1 MVTHTLAYGKIAVK
15 LFSRLSSPVDTPT
28 PLANFP
34 RKMPMKE
41 EAPSVIRAQLGQDE
55 WISGAT
61 ELMARLGIDGVRVE
75 VLAKTLGVTKG
86 SFYWHFKDRQ
96 DLLERLLETWR
107 EGRIRDIEKQTAL
120 TPGKEREQARHLIE
134 VYSAGR
140 NRKGI
145 AIELAI
151 RDWARRDAGAAKIVE
166 KVDAHRLECTRKLFR
181 IVGYEEPEAKA
192 RSLMLY
198 AYVFGQSLMLYE
210 KFDDHLPALKEWVAE
225 RIVDK

>member
-1 MVTHTLAYGKIAVK
+1 MKDEVPA
-15 LFSRLSSPVDTPT
+15 SPRT
-28 PLANFP
+28 
-34 RKMPMKE
+34 
-41 EAPSVIRAQLGQDE
+41 QLGRDE
-55 WISGAT
+55 WVSGAT
-61 ELMARLGIDGVRVE
+61 DLMAKLGIDGVRVE

-96 DLLERLLETWR
+96 DLLDVLLETWR
-107 EGRIRDIEKQTAL
+107 AGRIRDIEKQTAL

-151 RDWARRDAGAAKIVE
+151 RDWARRDPGAAQIVE
-166 KVDAHRLECTRKLFR
+166 AVDAHRLECTRKLFR
-181 IVGYEEPEAKA
+181 TVGYDEQESKA

-210 KFDDHLPALKEWVAE
+210 RFDDHVPALKEWVAE

>member
-1 MVTHTLAYGKIAVK
+1 MKSEV
-15 LFSRLSSPVDTPT
+15 PT
-28 PLANFP
+28 
-34 RKMPMKE
+34 
-41 EAPSVIRAQLGQDE
+41 SVRTQLGRAE
-55 WISGAT
+55 WVSGAT

-86 SFYWHFKDRQ
+86 SFYWHFKDRK
-96 DLLERLLETWR
+96 DLLDGLLETWR

-134 VYSAGR
+134 VYSAAR

-151 RDWARRDAGAAKIVE
+151 RDWARRDPSAAQIVE
-166 KVDAHRLECTRKLFR
+166 LVDGHRLECTRKLFR
-181 IVGYEEPEAKA
+181 IAGFGEQEAKA

-210 KFDDHLPALKEWVAE
+210 HFDDHLPALKEWVAE
-225 RIVDK
+225 RIVDQ

>member
-1 MVTHTLAYGKIAVK
+1 MKDEVPA
-15 LFSRLSSPVDTPT
+15 SP
-28 PLANFP
+28 
-34 RKMPMKE
+34 R
-41 EAPSVIRAQLGQDE
+41 SQLGRDE
-55 WISGAT
+55 WVSGAT
-61 ELMARLGIDGVRVE
+61 DLMAKLGIDGVRVE

-96 DLLERLLETWR
+96 DLLDVLLETWR
-107 EGRIRDIEKQTAL
+107 AGRIRDIEKQTAL

-151 RDWARRDAGAAKIVE
+151 RDWARRDPGAAQIVE
-166 KVDAHRLECTRKLFR
+166 AVDAHRLECTRKLFR
-181 IVGYEEPEAKA
+181 VVGYDEQESKA

-210 KFDDHLPALKEWVAE
+210 KFDDHIPALKEWVAE

>member
-1 MVTHTLAYGKIAVK
+1 MKDEVPA
-15 LFSRLSSPVDTPT
+15 SPRT
-28 PLANFP
+28 
-34 RKMPMKE
+34 
-41 EAPSVIRAQLGQDE
+41 QLGRDE
-55 WISGAT
+55 WVSGAT
-61 ELMARLGIDGVRVE
+61 DLMAKLGIDGVRVE

-96 DLLERLLETWR
+96 DLLDVLLETWR
-107 EGRIRDIEKQTAL
+107 AGRIRDIEKQTAL

-151 RDWARRDAGAAKIVE
+151 RDWARRDPGAAQIVE
-166 KVDAHRLECTRKLFR
+166 AVDAHRLECTRKLFR
-181 IVGYEEPEAKA
+181 TVGYDEQESKA

-210 KFDDHLPALKEWVAE
+210 RFDDHLPTLKEWVAE

>member
-1 MVTHTLAYGKIAVK
+1 
-15 LFSRLSSPVDTPT
+15 
-28 PLANFP
+28 
-34 RKMPMKE
+34 MKDQ
-41 EAPSVIRAQLGQDE
+41 APASARTQLGRDE
-55 WISGAT
+55 WVAAAT
-61 ELMARLGIDGVRVE
+61 DLMAKLGIDGVRVE

-86 SFYWHFKDRQ
+86 SFYWHFKDRK
-96 DLLERLLETWR
+96 DLLDGLLETWR
-107 EGRIRDIEKQTAL
+107 GGRIRDIEKQTAL
-120 TPGKEREQARHLIE
+120 TPGKEREQARHLVE
-134 VYSAGR
+134 VYSTGR

-151 RDWARRDAGAAKIVE
+151 RDWARRDPDAAQVVE
-166 KVDAHRLECTRKLFR
+166 AVDAHRLECTRKLFR
-181 IVGYEEPEAKA
+181 IIGFDEPEAKA

>member
-1 MVTHTLAYGKIAVK
+1 MKDEVPA
-15 LFSRLSSPVDTPT
+15 SPRT
-28 PLANFP
+28 
-34 RKMPMKE
+34 
-41 EAPSVIRAQLGQDE
+41 QLGRDE
-55 WISGAT
+55 WVSGAT
-61 ELMARLGIDGVRVE
+61 DLMAKLGIDGVRVE

-96 DLLERLLETWR
+96 DLLDVLLETWR
-107 EGRIRDIEKQTAL
+107 AGRIRDIEKQTAL

-151 RDWARRDAGAAKIVE
+151 RDWARRDPGAAQIVE
-166 KVDAHRLECTRKLFR
+166 AVDAHRLECTRKLFR
-181 IVGYEEPEAKA
+181 TVGYDEQESKA

-210 KFDDHLPALKEWVAE
+210 RFDDHLPALKEWVAE

>member
-1 MVTHTLAYGKIAVK
+1 
-15 LFSRLSSPVDTPT
+15 
-28 PLANFP
+28 
-34 RKMPMKE
+34 MKE
-41 EAPSVIRAQLGQDE
+41 EIPAAARTQLGRDE

-61 ELMARLGIDGVRVE
+61 ELMAKLGIDGVRVE

-86 SFYWHFKDRQ
+86 SFYWHFKDRK
-96 DLLERLLETWR
+96 DLLDNLLETWR

-134 VYSAGR
+134 VYSAAR

-145 AIELAI
+145 SIELAI
-151 RDWARRDAGAAKIVE
+151 RDWARRDTSAAQIVAA
-166 KVDAHRLECTRKLFR
+166 VDAHRLECTRKLFR
-181 IVGYEEPEAKA
+181 IVGFDEQEAKA

-210 KFDDHLPALKEWVAE
+210 NFDDHLPALKEWVAE

>member
-1 MVTHTLAYGKIAVK
+1 MKDEV
-15 LFSRLSSPVDTPT
+15 P
-28 PLANFP
+28 ANP
-34 RKMPMKE
+34 R
-41 EAPSVIRAQLGQDE
+41 SQLGRDE
-55 WISGAT
+55 WVSGAT
-61 ELMARLGIDGVRVE
+61 DLMAKLGIDGVRVE

-96 DLLERLLETWR
+96 DLLDVLLETWR
-107 EGRIRDIEKQTAL
+107 AGRIRDIEKQTAL

-151 RDWARRDAGAAKIVE
+151 RDWARRDPGAAQIVE
-166 KVDAHRLECTRKLFR
+166 AVDAHRLECTRKLFR
-181 IVGYEEPEAKA
+181 VVGYDEQESKA

-210 KFDDHLPALKEWVAE
+210 KFDDHIPALKEWVAE

>member
-1 MVTHTLAYGKIAVK
+1 MKDEVPA
-15 LFSRLSSPVDTPT
+15 SPRT
-28 PLANFP
+28 
-34 RKMPMKE
+34 
-41 EAPSVIRAQLGQDE
+41 QLGRDE
-55 WISGAT
+55 WVSGAT
-61 ELMARLGIDGVRVE
+61 DLMAKLGIDGVRVE

-96 DLLERLLETWR
+96 DLLDVLLETWR
-107 EGRIRDIEKQTAL
+107 AGRIRDIEKQTAL
-120 TPGKEREQARHLIE
+120 TPGKEREQARHLVE

-151 RDWARRDAGAAKIVE
+151 RDWARRDPGAAQIVE
-166 KVDAHRLECTRKLFR
+166 AVDSHRLECTRKLFR
-181 IVGYEEPEAKA
+181 VVGYDEQEAKA

-210 KFDDHLPALKEWVAE
+210 HFDEHVPALKEWVAE